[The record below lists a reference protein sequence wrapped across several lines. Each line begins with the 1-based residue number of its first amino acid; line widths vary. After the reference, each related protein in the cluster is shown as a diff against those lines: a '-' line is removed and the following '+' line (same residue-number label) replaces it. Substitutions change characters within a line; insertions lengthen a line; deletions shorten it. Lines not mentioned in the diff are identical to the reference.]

1 MVSPLRCPERT
12 DTAPNSPMALAEHS
26 TIPYSRAQRMWGSVI
41 CENIWNPFAPM
52 RAAASSSSLPAA
64 VRTGMISL
72 DMKGNVTNIVARTI
86 PGTANMICIPS
97 YSRYGY
103 RKLCLPN
110 VSTNI
115 RPAMIG
121 DMVSGRSMSV
131 DMIFL
136 PRKVNLVMSH
146 AA

>member
-1 MVSPLRCPERT
+1 
-12 DTAPNSPMALAEHS
+12 MALAEHS

-41 CENIWNPFAPM
+41 CENI
-52 RAAASSSSLPAA
+52 
-64 VRTGMISL
+64 
-72 DMKGNVTNIVARTI
+72 
-86 PGTANMICIPS
+86 CIPS
-97 YSRYGY
+97 FSRYGY